1 MTYRGVLI
9 DNRYFGKERRFSP
22 ALDRIGINLPAGS
35 SCKDTL
41 PDALARLKP
50 SLRIKSIVRVVV
62 MHVCFA
68 LLAITNIVN
77 GILIANEHYARLPA
91 PLVLSIVLSIFYAL
105 LTEID
110 KTERMRPS
118 SSLTEYLP

>member
-22 ALDRIGINLPAGS
+22 ALDRIGINLPMGS

-50 SLRIKSIVRVVV
+50 SLRIKSIVRVAV

-118 SSLTEYLP
+118 SSLTE